1 MLLQALQQLA
11 MNEVLMGTLVEVCEL
26 EQEQQLQVER
36 SASSASALV
45 CWVSALW
52 RRNCW
57 AVAVQS
63 V

>member
-1 MLLQALQQLA
+1 

-26 EQEQQLQVER
+26 EQEQQLQVEVER

>member
-1 MLLQALQQLA
+1 

-26 EQEQQLQVER
+26 EQKLQVEVER